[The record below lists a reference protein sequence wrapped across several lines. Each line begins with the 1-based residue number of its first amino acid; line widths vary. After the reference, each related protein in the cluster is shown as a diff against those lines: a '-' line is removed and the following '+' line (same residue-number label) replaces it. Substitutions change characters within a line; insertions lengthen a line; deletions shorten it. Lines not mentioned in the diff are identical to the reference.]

1 MKYSLTLHDLSAAQ
15 VTDIVNKVG
24 NAEITTDRQNV
35 VAFKAD
41 NANTGAPLAPIGSAA
56 AVAAVTEAANQN
68 AIAAGTTANDIDS
81 IMSASTNQL
90 LQAGKTGELDSA
102 GLPWDERI
110 HSGSKKK
117 NADGKWKLRKN
128 VDEMLVKSVEAEN
141 RGAAPAGELPAFLP
155 NAAPV
160 TAPATVPATSVANA
174 TAPVA
179 PPVPAS
185 PIMAQPQAPL
195 ARDFSGLMLKISNL
209 FATKQITPD
218 YPNTI
223 VARINAGFQIDSVKT
238 LTDIVNDPRM
248 VEYAWQCLEVDGKAA

>member
-1 MKYSLTLHDLSAAQ
+1 MKYSLTIHNLTASQ
-15 VTDIVNKVG
+15 VTEIVNRIENETV
-24 NAEITTDRQNV
+24 ITTNRENV
-35 VAFKAD
+35 IAGNFQ
-41 NANTGAPLAPIGSAA
+41 LPIGSPA

-68 AIAAGTTANDIDS
+68 AHAAGASANDVDS
-81 IMSASTNQL
+81 ILNASTNQL
-90 LQAGKTGELDSA
+90 LQADKTGELDSA

-128 VDEMLVKSVEAEN
+128 VDEALVKSVEAEN
-141 RGAAPAGELPAFLP
+141 RGAGGQLPAFLQNKP
-155 NAAPV
+155 APAQPA
-160 TAPATVPATSVANA
+160 APATVPPTVPAISVANA

-179 PPVPAS
+179 PPAPAS

-238 LTDIVNDPRM
+238 LTDVANDPRM